1 MKVEKKERAIDNISY
16 QEDKKEKQKNNG
28 LQIAGLP
35 GIPQGLTVDDAIK
48 TFKMSLDRDPKNL
61 KEVIDFFKNRKLSK
75 LPNSS
80 TKV

>member
-35 GIPQGLTVDDAIK
+35 GIPKGLTVDDAIK

>member
-1 MKVEKKERAIDNISY
+1 MKIEKKERAIDNISY

-35 GIPQGLTVDDAIK
+35 GIPKGLTVDDAIK
-48 TFKMSLDRDPKNL
+48 TFKMSLDRDPKNVQ
-61 KEVIDFFKNRKLSK
+61 EVIDFFKNRKLSK